1 VSCHGDGGIC
11 KEIKQLCPLRAR
23 EDALEFF
30 RARRDLGRTARASRN
45 LETKFHALELRDAL
59 LLISSCNDPDSC
71 KPARLRAPATSSRG
85 RLFLH
90 VRREEKKK
98 GRVRS
103 CGSLHLSRRT

>member
-1 VSCHGDGGIC
+1 MSCHGDGGIC

-71 KPARLRAPATSSRG
+71 KPPAQEDGYFYTLG
-85 RLFLH
+85 
-90 VRREEKKK
+90 EKKRK
-98 GRVRS
+98 KDEYVHVGPSTSQDGRNK
-103 CGSLHLSRRT
+103 RTRA